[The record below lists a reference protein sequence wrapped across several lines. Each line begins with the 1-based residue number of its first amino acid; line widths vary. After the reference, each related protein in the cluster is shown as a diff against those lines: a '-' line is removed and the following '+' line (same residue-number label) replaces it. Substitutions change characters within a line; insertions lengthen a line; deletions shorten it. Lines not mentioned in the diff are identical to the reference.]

1 MMKRRGLVSKSAP
14 EPKSPHAAGTK
25 RERAESDL
33 ESMLSSSESSGFS
46 SSLSDVEDNQTKTH
60 DIANSNTGDV
70 VNGTEIGT
78 DAQSSDLRASGD
90 NKAAEGPKGKK
101 KQKPDYT
108 DETKWQKVK
117 LKGSEKEVMIDKSRL
132 QTYVDFDSAGVTS
145 FQNEVKQAQGNFRQ
159 QALADYSDL

>member
-25 RERAESDL
+25 RDRAECDL
-33 ESMLSSSESSGFS
+33 ESIVSSSESSGFS

-60 DIANSNTGDV
+60 DLAKANTGDV
-70 VNGTEIGT
+70 ELGTEKVT
-78 DAQSSDLRASGD
+78 DAPSS
-90 NKAAEGPKGKK
+90 NPKAVSDSKPAKGPKGKK

-117 LKGSEKEVMIDKSRL
+117 LKGSEKQVMIDKSRL
-132 QTYVDFDSAGVTS
+132 QTYIDFDSAGVTS